1 MSGYAQLNPTY
12 GYCMSKIQSLLPTR
26 LPGNLPQT
34 WHNAAEGGR
43 ATLAITIP
51 SSTATIHAKESRT

>member
-1 MSGYAQLNPTY
+1 MSGYAQLNPTLVPTRLRR
-12 GYCMSKIQSLLPTR
+12 SLVPTR

-51 SSTATIHAKESRT
+51 SSTTTIHAKESRT